1 LKSSKKLGR
10 GDESKRER
18 LGRVLK
24 EQRAG
29 IADEDADDVLL
40 EERRLPVSEELPAEL
55 VNGKM
60 TPTAQSEIT
69 PSVSTSTGTTTF
81 GGGLKRPLDL
91 DEAGQPLIKKRQR
104 IKAAAKPTRV
114 EDRQIPNEDDWEGF
128 SSEDDNGG
136 VDIGSE
142 EDANSLDS
150 DEFDSSDE
158 EGGSSASG
166 DSEDDSMGE
175 SGTEESDSDQEMEDD
190 DEVKERKEAMKER
203 ASAFKAWA
211 TQERNQ
217 ALGFTPSVNTD
228 FFATRAEDGHTS
240 ADGQAEAR
248 KESASQAVHDP
259 SKDFLLG
266 TIAISEDD
274 MAARA
279 KHNVSVTRDV
289 EIQEARSALPVVAEE
304 QKIMEAIY
312 NNDCIIIWGA
322 TGSGKT
328 TQVPQFL
335 FEAGYG
341 NPNGSTP
348 GMIGVTQ
355 PRRVAAVSMA
365 KRVATELGQHGDKVA
380 HQIRFDSNVSNKTAI
395 KFMTD
400 GVLLR
405 EVSQDFMLSK
415 YSAIVLDEAHERSVN
430 TDLLIGMLCRIV
442 EMRAE
447 QAKKSKAKHKPLKL
461 IIMSATLRTA
471 DLTQNKNLFRIFPP
485 PIVQA
490 EGRQYSVTTHFTRR
504 TERDYLE
511 EVFKKVSRGH
521 KKLPPGGMLVFLTG
535 QNEINAL
542 AKRLKSS
549 FEATEPSTKSYSH
562 VRISAADAPVEDEDG
577 ELGGRESAARYDDD
591 DEDDS
596 EDEIHGVDNDEEFN
610 IGEDP
615 HEMLKIHVLPLYSQ
629 LPTEQQM
636 RVFQTPPEGSRLIVL
651 ATNVAETS
659 LTIPGIRYVF
669 DCGRAKERQYDLN
682 TGVQTFEVG
691 WISKASAS
699 QRAGRAGRTGPG
711 HCYRLYSSAVY
722 ERDFAEFAEPEITRT
737 PIEGVVLQL
746 KSMGIPKV
754 TAFPF
759 PTPPDRES
767 LIKAE
772 KLLEYLGAL
781 SPDGKVTPSG
791 KQLSLYPLSPRLS
804 RMLCLAQHHGV
815 VAHVVALVSALAV
828 RDLLV
833 SNSQLELDEP
843 KPLTEDD
850 AWTESDNRAA
860 VETEARRKA
869 YNSFHGHISRLDRHC
884 DALKLL
890 TLLIDYSRAGSG
902 SGSSSTDDFLRF
914 ARVKTITE
922 ALQLRSQLTAIVAA
936 NNPGSISP
944 SSSGNL
950 SDPSKSQT
958 SLLRQIIAAG
968 YIDQVAVRADLSPTP
983 PTGSRKP
990 KRVIDVPYITLFPS
1004 AMNSGNHDSD
1014 ADGADST
1021 TTQYV
1026 YIHPSSLLT
1035 HTSMPTLPQYLIY
1048 SHLSRSAPS
1057 SIAGTKAAKVRMHPL
1072 TPVSAA
1078 QLLALTQGTP
1088 LLEEGKAVGRI
1099 EVLPRD
1105 GKGRER
1111 RSVTTVPFLRGEVG
1125 QQGWPLGSARK
1136 GTQVRVPGRG
1146 WVAEME

>member
-40 EERRLPVSEELPAEL
+40 EERRLPESEEYTTESANDKLTTSVQSAI
-55 VNGKM
+55 
-60 TPTAQSEIT
+60 TPTL
-69 PSVSTSTGTTTF
+69 PTSSGTTTF

-91 DEAGQPLIKKRQR
+91 DETGQPMIKKRQR
-104 IKAAAKPTRV
+104 TKVAAKHNRV
-114 EDRQIPNEDDWEGF
+114 EDMQISDEDDWEGF
-128 SSEDDNGG
+128 DSEDERGG
-136 VDIGSE
+136 VDPGSE
-142 EDANSLDS
+142 EDVDSLDS
-150 DEFDSSDE
+150 GESERSDIE
-158 EGGSSASG
+158 ASSSASG
-166 DSEDDSMGE
+166 GSEDDLLSE
-175 SGTEESDSDQEMEDD
+175 SGTGSSDDDEDMEDD
-190 DEVKERKEAMKER
+190 ADAKERKDAMEQR

-228 FFATRAEDGHTS
+228 FFASRAG
-240 ADGQAEAR
+240 DGQISVDGQS
-248 KESASQAVHDP
+248 KVQKGLTSQAVHDP

-266 TIAISEDD
+266 TITVSTDD
-274 MAARA
+274 LSARA
-279 KHNVSVTRDV
+279 KHIVPVTRDPDV
-289 EIQEARSALPVVAEE
+289 QEARSALPVVAEE

-341 NPNGSTP
+341 NPDGSTP
-348 GMIGVTQ
+348 GIIGVTQ

-380 HQIRFDSNVSNKTAI
+380 HQIRFDSNVSSKTAI

-471 DLTQNKNLFRIFPP
+471 DLTQNKSLFRVSPP

-511 EVFKKVSRGH
+511 ETFKKVSRGH

-542 AKRLKSS
+542 AKRLKAS
-549 FEATEPSTKSYSH
+549 FEATEPSTKSYSNI
-562 VRISAADAPVEDEDG
+562 RISAADAPVEDEDG
-577 ELGGRESAARYDDD
+577 ELGGRESAARYADG
-591 DEDDS
+591 DEDSD
-596 EDEIHGVDNDEEFN
+596 DEIHGVDNDEEFN

-615 HEMLKIHVLPLYSQ
+615 PEMLKIHVLPLYSQ

-767 LIKAE
+767 LLKAE

-781 SPDGKVTPSG
+781 SQDGKVTPSG
-791 KQLSLYPLSPRLS
+791 QQLSLYPLSPRLS

-843 KPLTEDD
+843 KPLTEND
-850 AWTESDNRAA
+850 AWTETDNRAIA
-860 VETEARRKA
+860 ETEARRKA

-890 TLLIDYSRAGSG
+890 TLLVDYSRAGSG
-902 SGSSSTDDFLRF
+902 TASTDDFHRF
-914 ARVKTITE
+914 ARVKSLTE
-922 ALQLRSQLTAIVAA
+922 ALQLRSQLTTIVAA
-936 NNPGSISP
+936 NNPGSIP
-944 SSSGNL
+944 SIAKL

-968 YIDQVAVRADLSPTP
+968 YIDQVAIRADLSPTP
-983 PTGSRKP
+983 PSGNRKP

-1004 AMNSGNHDSD
+1004 AMNNDNHEPEAET
-1014 ADGADST
+1014 ADTTT

-1048 SHLSRSAPS
+1048 SHLSRAAPS
-1057 SIAGTKAAKVRMHPL
+1057 SIAGPKAAKIRMHPL

-1078 QLLALTQGTP
+1078 QLITLTQGTP

-1099 EVLPRD
+1099 DVLPRD
-1105 GKGRER
+1105 EKGRER
-1111 RSVTTVPFLRGEVG
+1111 RNVTTVPFLKGDAG
-1125 QQGWPLGSARK
+1125 STGWPLGAARK
-1136 GTQVRVPGRG
+1136 GTQVRVPGKG
-1146 WVAEME
+1146 WVAET

>member
-1 LKSSKKLGR
+1 MKSSKKLGR

-40 EERRLPVSEELPAEL
+40 EERRLPESEEPAIEL
-55 VNGKM
+55 VTDKS
-60 TPTAQSEIT
+60 TPAAQSEIT
-69 PSVSTSTGTTTF
+69 PSPVSTSTGTTAF

-104 IKAAAKPTRV
+104 TKAVAKPSRVQDKQIPV
-114 EDRQIPNEDDWEGF
+114 EDEWEGF
-128 SSEDDNGG
+128 SSEDEDGG
-136 VDIGSE
+136 VDVGSE
-142 EDANSLDS
+142 EDVDSLDS
-150 DEFDSSDE
+150 DESPSSDME
-158 EGGSSASG
+158 GSSSVGVDSG
-166 DSEDDSMGE
+166 DDSHSE
-175 SGTEESDSDQEMEDD
+175 SGTEDSDDDEEMEDD
-190 DEVKERKEAMKER
+190 AEMKEHKDTMKQR

-211 TQERNQ
+211 TQGRNE
-217 ALGFTPSVNTD
+217 ALGFTPSVNID
-228 FFATRAEDGHTS
+228 FFAERVKDGHAN
-240 ADGQAEAR
+240 ADDQVDIRREPT
-248 KESASQAVHDP
+248 SQAVHDL

-279 KHNVSVTRDV
+279 KHNVSVTRDPDV
-289 EIQEARSALPVVAEE
+289 QEARSALPVVAEE

-341 NPNGSTP
+341 NPDGSTP
-348 GMIGVTQ
+348 GIIGVTQ

-365 KRVATELGQHGDKVA
+365 KRVATELGEHGDKVA
-380 HQIRFDSNVSNKTAI
+380 HQIRFDSNVSSKTAI

-447 QAKKSKAKHKPLKL
+447 QSKKSKAKHKSLKL

-471 DLTQNKNLFRIFPP
+471 DLTQNKNLFRISPP

-490 EGRQYSVTTHFTRR
+490 EGRQYSVTTHFARR
-504 TERDYLE
+504 TECDYLE
-511 EVFKKVSRGH
+511 EAFKKVSRGH

-535 QNEINAL
+535 QNEINSL
-542 AKRLKSS
+542 AKRLKAS
-549 FEATEPSTKSYSH
+549 FEATEPSTKSYSN
-562 VRISAADAPVEDEDG
+562 VRISAVDAPVEDEDG
-577 ELGGRESAARYDDD
+577 ELGGGESAARYDDD
-591 DEDDS
+591 NDEDSD
-596 EDEIHGVDNDEEFN
+596 DEIHGVDNDEEFN

-746 KSMGIPKV
+746 KTMGIPKV

-759 PTPPDRES
+759 PAPPDRES
-767 LIKAE
+767 LVKAE

-781 SPDGKVTPSG
+781 SPEGKVTPSG

-833 SNSQLELDEP
+833 SNSQLDLDQP
-843 KPLTEDD
+843 KPLTEND
-850 AWTESDNRAA
+850 AWTETDNRAA
-860 VETEARRKA
+860 AEFEARRKA

-890 TLLIDYSRAGSG
+890 TLLVDYSRGGSPG
-902 SGSSSTDDFLRF
+902 TDDFHRF
-914 ARVKTITE
+914 ARIKSITE

-936 NNPGSISP
+936 NNPGSIS
-944 SSSGNL
+944 SGASL

-968 YIDQVAVRADLSPTP
+968 YIDQVAIRADLSPTP
-983 PTGSRKP
+983 PSGNRKP

-1004 AMNSGNHDSD
+1004 AFPTSD
-1014 ADGADST
+1014 ADADMADAAAT
-1021 TTQYV
+1021 KQYV

-1057 SIAGTKAAKVRMHPL
+1057 SIADTKAAKVRMHPL

-1078 QLLALTQGTP
+1078 QLIALTQGTP

-1099 EVLPRD
+1099 DVLPRD
-1105 GKGRER
+1105 EKGRER
-1111 RSVTTVPFLRGEVG
+1111 RSCMTVPFLKGEAGLV
-1125 QQGWPLGSARK
+1125 GWPLGSARA
-1136 GTQVRVPGRG
+1136 GIQVRVPGRG
-1146 WVAEME
+1146 WVAEGE